1 MNVSRSALR
10 AATPAARNP
19 ANWCADNPAA
29 NAGSAASAAAN
40 DAPTTRMAIDSPPE
54 TRTRAGSDQCSTVTH
69 TRASRAVTTGCDNI
83 SPGDGAERPSA
94 EPVAKMPATV
104 EHVQLRSVRGASLCS
119 AVPRR
124 LRGSADAWAT
134 RCVLTCVSVGG
145 TAPPDDPRRLWQLT
159 HAGTTFARSRARSG
173 RWATGS
179 TWSATSRRGSL
190 PTPVGDA
197 RRTQLRCARHTE
209 AVRAHD
215 RPGGRAVPADLR
227 DHCLRAVRRGHD
239 RAHTMSTR
247 RRQTARRT
255 TRRRRDTTGRR
266 G

>member
-1 MNVSRSALR
+1 
-10 AATPAARNP
+10 
-19 ANWCADNPAA
+19 
-29 NAGSAASAAAN
+29 
-40 DAPTTRMAIDSPPE
+40 MAIDSPPE

-145 TAPPDDPRRLWQLT
+145 TALRPTIRAGCGNSRMPARRSPGRGPGRA
-159 HAGTTFARSRARSG
+159 AGRRARRG
-173 RWATGS
+173 RRRAGGAAS
-179 TWSATSRRGSL
+179 HTSRRRSTN
-190 PTPVGDA
+190 PA
-197 RRTQLRCARHTE
+197 S
-209 AVRAHD
+209 VRAAHRS
-215 RPGGRAVPADLR
+215 RPG
-227 DHCLRAVRRGHD
+227 
-239 RAHTMSTR
+239 S
-247 RRQTARRT
+247 
-255 TRRRRDTTGRR
+255 
-266 G
+266 